1 MTSYGVL
8 KPFQNLEKTNDPIP
22 RKHSDRWADGRTD
35 RPYFAGSIR
44 SPSWVQKLLAWSK
57 KTKIT
62 LINFMPLVFYTPWKH
77 QKTRG
82 FSGGIERDQR
92 HEMGEPESKKHCVSK
107 FEYEVFLFCIFPYS
121 EQKLSCW
128 AEIYTLS
135 SRADRT
141 LSNIYDQAFLR
152 RQSVTFRRLLFSQK
166 NLLHRNLTG
175 S

>member
-1 MTSYGVL
+1 MQKNLVTKSFHNWEFPHNFDMSGANTFFKKNPALSGMTSYGVL
-8 KPFQNLEKTNDPIP
+8 KPFENLEKTNDPIP
-22 RKHSDRWADGRTD
+22 RKQSDRWADGRTD

-92 HEMGEPESKKHCVSK
+92 HEIG
-107 FEYEVFLFCIFPYS
+107 
-121 EQKLSCW
+121 
-128 AEIYTLS
+128 
-135 SRADRT
+135 
-141 LSNIYDQAFLR
+141 
-152 RQSVTFRRLLFSQK
+152 
-166 NLLHRNLTG
+166 
-175 S
+175 